1 MEPEIKFRF
10 LLSFSLVCLAGV
22 LALSY
27 FLWDLNEKPEVS
39 QGENSSIPDSVEER
53 LESLLDQADASL
65 GPLNTTRLQGEN
77 SSILDNVEGRLESL
91 RSQEDAPI
99 DPQNTTPE
107 NTTRLVGQNYRT
119 NSIERNRRIQSAL
132 QQVDSPG
139 NFSSEPGASVLNGSS
154 SSAESLQLSIS
165 ESETEYQILIQIP
178 SDHELEI
185 STDLEASLITVNGT
199 LIRNLSNNTNSTA
212 SNFTG
217 RNQFTRSFDLTKPV
231 NELGLYTETREG
243 GLVIGIPK
251 R

>member
-1 MEPEIKFRF
+1 MKPEIKFRF
-10 LLSFSLVCLAGV
+10 LLSFSLVCLLGFFAQY
-22 LALSY
+22 Y
-27 FLWDLNEKPEVS
+27 FLRDFDEQPEVS
-39 QGENSSIPDSVEER
+39 QGENSSIPDSVEGR
-53 LESLLDQADASL
+53 LEALLDQEDGSID
-65 GPLNTTRLQGEN
+65 PQNTTSLQDEN

-119 NSIERNRRIQSAL
+119 NSIERNRRIQRAL

-139 NFSSEPGASVLNGSS
+139 NSSSAPGASVLNGSS

-165 ESETEYQILIQIP
+165 ESETEYQVLILIP

-185 STDLEASLITVNGT
+185 STDLEASLFTVNGT
-199 LIRNLSNNTNSTA
+199 LTRNLSSNTNTPVSNST
-212 SNFTG
+212 SG
-217 RNQFTRSFDLTKPV
+217 SQFTRSFELTEPV
-231 NELGLYTETREG
+231 NALGLYTVTQAG